1 MKLVWSAF
9 SLSDRAEIY
18 EFIESESP
26 RNAVLV
32 DKRIAE
38 SAEFLVDFPDSG
50 RIGRVAGTRELVILR
65 TPYVAAYTV
74 TGDTIRILRVLHGAQ
89 LWPGEF

>member
-1 MKLVWSAF
+1 MRLVWSAF

-18 EFIESESP
+18 EFIESENP
-26 RNAVLV
+26 HNAVLV

-38 SAEFLVDFPDSG
+38 SAEFLLDFPDSG
-50 RIGRVAGTRELVILR
+50 RIGRIAGTRELVILR
-65 TPYVAAYTV
+65 TPYVAAYTF

>member
-9 SLSDRAEIY
+9 SLFDRDRIY

-26 RNAVLV
+26 RNAAIV

-38 SAEFLVDFPDSG
+38 SAELLLDFPDSG

-65 TPYVAAYTV
+65 TPYVAAYV
-74 TGDTIRILRVLHGAQ
+74 VIGDVVRVLRILHGAQ
-89 LWPGEF
+89 LWPDEF